1 MTTDAQRVLV
11 VEDESTLAASVRF
24 HLEREGFEVDVALD
38 GTQGLELFRRRP
50 PDVVLLD
57 LMLPGM
63 SGMDVCRHIRR
74 TSDVPVI
81 MVTAKDAEADVVAG
95 LELGADD
102 YVKKPFSMRELVARV
117 RANLRR
123 PVEVTRD
130 EVLSSGALTL
140 DPLRHEVRVA
150 GKEVSLR
157 PKEFA
162 LLEAL
167 LSERGRLVTR
177 EALLE
182 AVWGP
187 VFYGDPKTLDVH
199 IRRLRA
205 KVEKDPHRPV
215 LILTVRG
222 FGYKLADV

>member
-1 MTTDAQRVLV
+1 MTADRVLI

-24 HLEREGFEVDVALD
+24 HLEREGFDVDVALD
-38 GTQGLELFRRRP
+38 GIQGLELFRARP

-63 SGMDVCRHIRR
+63 SGMDVCRHIRT
-74 TSDVPVI
+74 TSGTPVI
-81 MVTAKDAEADVVAG
+81 MLTAKDSEADIVAG
-95 LELGADD
+95 LEVGADD
-102 YVKKPFSMRELVARV
+102 YVTKPFSMRELVARV

-123 PVEVTRD
+123 PVGKQE
-130 EVLSSGALTL
+130 EVLKAGSLTL
-140 DPLRHEVRVA
+140 DPVRHEVRLA
-150 GKEVSLR
+150 GREVELR

-162 LLEAL
+162 LLEML
-167 LSERGRLVTR
+167 LLERGRLVTR
-177 EALLE
+177 DSLLE
-182 AVWGP
+182 SVWGP
-187 VFYGDPKTLDVH
+187 AFYGDPKTLDVH

-205 KVEKDPHRPV
+205 KVEDDPHRPK

>member
-1 MTTDAQRVLV
+1 MRTDRVLI

-24 HLEREGFEVDVALD
+24 HLEREGFLVDVALD
-38 GTQGLELFRRRP
+38 GAQGLELFRARP
-50 PDVVLLD
+50 PDMVLLD

-63 SGMDVCRHIRR
+63 SGMDVCRHIRT

-81 MVTAKDAEADVVAG
+81 MLTAKDSEADIVAG
-95 LELGADD
+95 LEVGADD
-102 YVKKPFSMRELVARV
+102 YVTKPFSMRELIARV

-123 PVEVTRD
+123 PVARES
-130 EVLSSGALTL
+130 EVLSAGPLTL
-140 DPLRHEVRVA
+140 DPVRHEVRLE
-150 GKEVSLR
+150 GREVELR

-162 LLEAL
+162 LLELFL
-167 LSERGRLVTR
+167 LERGRLVTR
-177 EALLE
+177 STLLE

-187 VFYGDPKTLDVH
+187 AFYGDPKTLDVH

-205 KVEKDPHRPV
+205 KIEKDPHKPE

>member
-1 MTTDAQRVLV
+1 MTTDRVLV

-38 GTQGLELFRRRP
+38 GAQGLELFRARRH
-50 PDVVLLD
+50 DMVLLD

-63 SGMDVCRHIRR
+63 PGMDVCRHIRA

-81 MVTAKDAEADVVAG
+81 MLTAKDSEADIVAG
-95 LELGADD
+95 LEVGADD
-102 YVKKPFSMRELVARV
+102 YVTKPFSMRELIARV

-123 PVEVTRD
+123 PVSAKED
-130 EVLSSGALTL
+130 EVLTAGPLTL
-140 DPLRHEVRVA
+140 DRVRHEVRLE
-150 GKEVSLR
+150 GREVELR

-162 LLEAL
+162 LLEL
-167 LSERGRLVTR
+167 LLVERGRLVTR
-177 EALLE
+177 SALLE
-182 AVWGP
+182 TVWGP
-187 VFYGDPKTLDVH
+187 EFYGDSKTLDVH

-205 KVEKDPHRPV
+205 KIEKSPHRPE

>member
-1 MTTDAQRVLV
+1 MKADRILI

-24 HLEREGFEVDVALD
+24 HLEREGFDVDVALD
-38 GTQGLELFRRRP
+38 GIQGLELFRSRP

-63 SGMDVCRHIRR
+63 SGMDVCRHIRT
-74 TSDVPVI
+74 TSDTPVI
-81 MVTAKDAEADVVAG
+81 MLTAKDSEADIVAG
-95 LELGADD
+95 LEVGADD
-102 YVKKPFSMRELVARV
+102 YVTKPFSMRELTARV

-123 PVEVTRD
+123 PVAEQE
-130 EVLSSGALTL
+130 EVLKAGPLTL
-140 DPLRHEVRVA
+140 DAVRHEVRVA
-150 GKEVSLR
+150 GREVQLR

-162 LLEAL
+162 LLEML
-167 LSERGRLVTR
+167 LVERGRLVTR
-177 EALLE
+177 DSLLE
-182 AVWGP
+182 SVWGP
-187 VFYGDPKTLDVH
+187 AFYGDPKTLDVH

-205 KVEKDPHRPV
+205 KIEEDPHRPT

>member
-1 MTTDAQRVLV
+1 MRTDRVLI

-24 HLEREGFEVDVALD
+24 HLEREGFLVDVALD
-38 GTQGLELFRRRP
+38 GAQGLELFRARP
-50 PDVVLLD
+50 PDMVLLD

-63 SGMDVCRHIRR
+63 SGMDVCRHIRT

-81 MVTAKDAEADVVAG
+81 MLTAKDSEADIVAG
-95 LELGADD
+95 LEVGADD
-102 YVKKPFSMRELVARV
+102 YVTKPFSMRELIARV

-123 PVEVTRD
+123 PVARES
-130 EVLSSGALTL
+130 EVLSAGPLTL
-140 DPLRHEVRVA
+140 DPVRHEVRLE
-150 GKEVSLR
+150 GREVELR

-162 LLEAL
+162 LLEL
-167 LSERGRLVTR
+167 LLLERGRLVTR
-177 EALLE
+177 STLLE

-187 VFYGDPKTLDVH
+187 AFYGDPKTLDVH

-205 KVEKDPHRPV
+205 KIEKDPHKPE

>member
-1 MTTDAQRVLV
+1 MRTDRVLI

-24 HLEREGFEVDVALD
+24 HLEREGFLVDVALD
-38 GTQGLELFRRRP
+38 GAQGLELFRARP
-50 PDVVLLD
+50 PDMVLLD

-63 SGMDVCRHIRR
+63 SGMDVCRHIR
-74 TSDVPVI
+74 TSSDVPVI
-81 MVTAKDAEADVVAG
+81 MLTAKDSEADIVAG
-95 LELGADD
+95 LEVGADD
-102 YVKKPFSMRELVARV
+102 YVTKPFSMRELIARV

-123 PVEVTRD
+123 PVARES
-130 EVLSSGALTL
+130 EVLSAGPLTL
-140 DPLRHEVRVA
+140 DPVRHEVRLE
-150 GKEVSLR
+150 GREVELR

-162 LLEAL
+162 LLEL
-167 LSERGRLVTR
+167 LLLERGRLVTR
-177 EALLE
+177 STLLE

-187 VFYGDPKTLDVH
+187 AFYGDPKTLDVH

-205 KVEKDPHRPV
+205 KIEKDPHKPE

>member
-1 MTTDAQRVLV
+1 MTTDRVLI

-38 GTQGLELFRRRP
+38 GIQGLESFRARE
-50 PDVVLLD
+50 PDIVLLD

-63 SGMDVCRHIRR
+63 PGMDVCRQIRT

-81 MVTAKDAEADVVAG
+81 MLTAKDSEADIVAG
-95 LELGADD
+95 LEVGADD
-102 YVKKPFSMRELVARV
+102 YVTKPFSMRELTARV

-123 PVEVTRD
+123 PVATEQDV
-130 EVLSSGALTL
+130 VLTAGPLTL
-140 DPLRHEVRVA
+140 DPVRHEVRLE
-150 GKEVSLR
+150 GKEVELR

-162 LLEAL
+162 LLEML
-167 LSERGRLVTR
+167 LLERGRLVTR
-177 EALLE
+177 STLLE
-182 AVWGP
+182 TVWGP
-187 VFYGDPKTLDVH
+187 AFYGDPKTLDVH

-205 KVEKDPHRPV
+205 KIEKDPHRPE

>member
-1 MTTDAQRVLV
+1 MTNDSPRVLI

-24 HLEREGFEVDVALD
+24 HLEREGFRVDVALD
-38 GTQGLELFRRRP
+38 GPQGLELFHKRQ
-50 PDVVLLD
+50 PDAVLLD

-63 SGMDVCRHIRR
+63 SGMDVCRQIRM

-95 LELGADD
+95 LEVGADD
-102 YVKKPFSMRELVARV
+102 YVTKPFSVRELVARV

-123 PVEVTRD
+123 PVETNAP
-130 EVLSSGALTL
+130 ETLSAGPVSL
-140 DPLRHEVRVA
+140 DLVRHELRVD
-150 GKEVSLR
+150 GEEVQLR

-167 LSERGRLVTR
+167 LSERGRLVSR
-177 EALLE
+177 ETLLDQ
-182 AVWGP
+182 VWGP
-187 VFYGDPKTLDVH
+187 VFYGDTKTLDVH

-205 KVEKDPHRPV
+205 KIEKNPHAPE

-222 FGYKLADV
+222 FGYKFADV

>member
-1 MTTDAQRVLV
+1 MRADTQRVLII
-11 VEDESTLAASVRF
+11 EDESTLAASVRF
-24 HLEREGFEVDVALD
+24 HLEREGFDVDVALD
-38 GTQGLELFRRRP
+38 GTQGLELFRRRR

-117 RANLRR
+117 RAHLRR
-123 PVEVTRD
+123 PVEV
-130 EVLSSGALTL
+130 EGGEILSSGALTL
-140 DPLRHEVRVA
+140 DPVRHEVRVA
-150 GKEVSLR
+150 GREVTLR

-167 LSERGRLVTR
+167 LLQRGRLVTR
-177 EALLE
+177 DALLE
-182 AVWGP
+182 SVWGP

-205 KVEKDPHRPV
+205 KIEEDPHRPE

-222 FGYKLADV
+222 FGYKIADA

>member
-1 MTTDAQRVLV
+1 MTADRVLI

-24 HLEREGFEVDVALD
+24 HLEREGFDVDVALD
-38 GTQGLELFRRRP
+38 GVQGLELFRARP

-63 SGMDVCRHIRR
+63 SGMDVCRHIRT
-74 TSDVPVI
+74 TSDTPVI
-81 MVTAKDAEADVVAG
+81 MLTAKDSEADIVAG
-95 LELGADD
+95 LEVGADD
-102 YVKKPFSMRELVARV
+102 YVTKPFSMRELTARV

-123 PVEVTRD
+123 PVAKQE
-130 EVLSSGALTL
+130 EVLKAGPLTL
-140 DPLRHEVRVA
+140 DVVRHEVRVA
-150 GKEVSLR
+150 GREVQLR

-162 LLEAL
+162 LLEIL
-167 LSERGRLVTR
+167 LLERGRLVSR
-177 EALLE
+177 DSLLE
-182 AVWGP
+182 SVWGP
-187 VFYGDPKTLDVH
+187 AFYGDPKTLDVH

-205 KVEKDPHRPV
+205 KIEEDPHRPT

>member
-1 MTTDAQRVLV
+1 MATDRVLV

-24 HLEREGFEVDVALD
+24 HLEREGFDVDVALD
-38 GTQGLELFRRRP
+38 GIQGLEIFRARH

-63 SGMDVCRHIRR
+63 PGMDVCRHIRA
-74 TSDVPVI
+74 TSDVPII
-81 MVTAKDAEADVVAG
+81 MVTAKDSEADVVAG

-102 YVKKPFSMRELVARV
+102 YVTKPFSMRELVARV

-123 PVEVTRD
+123 PLPTRQE
-130 EVLSSGALTL
+130 EVLSAGPLSL
-140 DPLRHEVRVA
+140 DPVRHEVRV
-150 GKEVSLR
+150 GEREVSLR

-162 LLEAL
+162 LLEVL
-167 LSERGRLVTR
+167 LVERGHLVAR
-177 EALLE
+177 DALLE
-182 AVWGP
+182 SVWGP
-187 VFYGDPKTLDVH
+187 GFYGDPKTLDVH
-199 IRRLRA
+199 VRRLRA
-205 KVEKDPHRPV
+205 KIEEDPHRPK

>member
-1 MTTDAQRVLV
+1 MSTDRVLV

-24 HLEREGFEVDVALD
+24 HLEREGFDVDVALD
-38 GTQGLELFRRRP
+38 GAQGLELFRVKE
-50 PDVVLLD
+50 PDIVLLD

-63 SGMDVCRHIRR
+63 PGMDVCRHIRA
-74 TSDVPVI
+74 TSDVPII
-81 MVTAKDAEADVVAG
+81 MVTAKDSEADVVSG

-102 YVKKPFSMRELVARV
+102 YVTKPFSMRELIARV
-117 RANLRR
+117 RANVRR
-123 PVEVTRD
+123 PLPGKQE
-130 EVLSSGALTL
+130 EVLSAGPLTL
-140 DPLRHEVRVA
+140 DPHRHEVRV
-150 GKEVSLR
+150 GSKEVSLR

-162 LLEAL
+162 LLEVL
-167 LSERGRLVTR
+167 LLERGRLVTR
-177 EALLE
+177 DALLE

-187 VFYGDPKTLDVH
+187 GFYGDPKTLDVH

-205 KVEKDPHRPV
+205 KIEKDPHRPR

>member
-1 MTTDAQRVLV
+1 MTADRVLI

-24 HLEREGFEVDVALD
+24 HLEREGFDVDVALD
-38 GTQGLELFRRRP
+38 GIQGLELFRARP

-63 SGMDVCRHIRR
+63 SGMDVCRHIRT
-74 TSDVPVI
+74 TSGTPVI
-81 MVTAKDAEADVVAG
+81 MLTAKDSEADIVAG
-95 LELGADD
+95 LEVGADD
-102 YVKKPFSMRELVARV
+102 YVTKPFSMRELVARV

-123 PVEVTRD
+123 PVGKQE
-130 EVLSSGALTL
+130 EVLKAGSLTL
-140 DPLRHEVRVA
+140 DPVRHEVRLA
-150 GKEVSLR
+150 GSEVELR

-162 LLEAL
+162 LLEML
-167 LSERGRLVTR
+167 LLERGRLVTR
-177 EALLE
+177 DSLLE
-182 AVWGP
+182 SVWGP
-187 VFYGDPKTLDVH
+187 AFYGDPKTLDVH

-205 KVEKDPHRPV
+205 KVEDDPHRPK

>member
-1 MTTDAQRVLV
+1 MKADRVLI

-24 HLEREGFEVDVALD
+24 HLEREGFDVDVALD
-38 GTQGLELFRRRP
+38 GIQGLELFRSRP

-63 SGMDVCRHIRR
+63 SGMDVCRHIRT
-74 TSDVPVI
+74 TSDTPVI
-81 MVTAKDAEADVVAG
+81 MLTAKDSEADIVAG
-95 LELGADD
+95 LEVGADD
-102 YVKKPFSMRELVARV
+102 YVTKPFSMRELTARV

-123 PVEVTRD
+123 PAAEQE
-130 EVLSSGALTL
+130 EVLKAGPLTL
-140 DPLRHEVRVA
+140 DAVRHEVRVA
-150 GKEVSLR
+150 GREVQLR

-162 LLEAL
+162 LLEML
-167 LSERGRLVTR
+167 LVERGRLVTR
-177 EALLE
+177 DSLLE
-182 AVWGP
+182 SVWGP
-187 VFYGDPKTLDVH
+187 AFYGDPKTLDVH

-205 KVEKDPHRPV
+205 KIEEDPHRPT

>member
-1 MTTDAQRVLV
+1 MTNDSPRVLI

-24 HLEREGFEVDVALD
+24 HLEREGFRVDVALD
-38 GTQGLELFRRRP
+38 GPQGLELFHKRQ
-50 PDVVLLD
+50 PDAVLLD

-63 SGMDVCRHIRR
+63 SGMDVCRQIRM

-95 LELGADD
+95 LEVGADD
-102 YVKKPFSMRELVARV
+102 YVTKPFSVRELVARV

-123 PVEVTRD
+123 PVETNAP
-130 EVLSSGALTL
+130 ETLS
-140 DPLRHEVRVA
+140 A
-150 GKEVSLR
+150 GPVSLD
-157 PKEFA
+157 KEFA

-167 LSERGRLVTR
+167 LSERVRLVSR
-177 EALLE
+177 ETLLDQ
-182 AVWGP
+182 VWGP
-187 VFYGDPKTLDVH
+187 VFYGDTKTLDVH

-205 KVEKDPHRPV
+205 KIEKNPHAPE

-222 FGYKLADV
+222 FGYKFADV

>member
-1 MTTDAQRVLV
+1 MTTDRVLI

-24 HLEREGFEVDVALD
+24 HLEREGFDVDVALD
-38 GTQGLELFRRRP
+38 GTQGLELFRARP
-50 PDVVLLD
+50 PDMVLLD

-63 SGMDVCRHIRR
+63 SGMDVCRHIRAA
-74 TSDVPVI
+74 SDVPVI
-81 MVTAKDAEADVVAG
+81 MLTAKDSETEIVAG
-95 LELGADD
+95 LEVGADD
-102 YVKKPFSMRELVARV
+102 YVTKPFSMKELVARV

-123 PVEVTRD
+123 PAVRD
-130 EVLSSGALTL
+130 EVLSAGQLTL
-140 DPLRHEVRVA
+140 DPIRHEVRL
-150 GKEVSLR
+150 GDREVDLR

-162 LLEAL
+162 LLEL
-167 LSERGRLVTR
+167 LLVERGRLVTR
-177 EALLE
+177 STLLE

-187 VFYGDPKTLDVH
+187 AFYGDPKTLDVH

-205 KVEKDPHRPV
+205 KIENDPHNPE

>member
-1 MTTDAQRVLV
+1 MKADRVLI

-24 HLEREGFEVDVALD
+24 HLEREGFDVDVALD
-38 GTQGLELFRRRP
+38 GIQGLELFRSRP

-63 SGMDVCRHIRR
+63 SGMDVCRHIRT
-74 TSDVPVI
+74 TSDTPVI
-81 MVTAKDAEADVVAG
+81 MLTAKDSEADIVAG
-95 LELGADD
+95 LEVGADD
-102 YVKKPFSMRELVARV
+102 YVTKPFSMRELTARV

-123 PVEVTRD
+123 PVAEQE
-130 EVLSSGALTL
+130 EVLKAGPLTL
-140 DPLRHEVRVA
+140 DAVRHEVRVA
-150 GKEVSLR
+150 GREVQLR

-162 LLEAL
+162 LLEML
-167 LSERGRLVTR
+167 LVERGRLVTR
-177 EALLE
+177 DSLLE
-182 AVWGP
+182 SVWGP
-187 VFYGDPKTLDVH
+187 AFYGDPKTLDVH

-205 KVEKDPHRPV
+205 KIEEDPHRPT

>member
-1 MTTDAQRVLV
+1 MTTDRVLI

-38 GTQGLELFRRRP
+38 GIQGLESFRARE
-50 PDVVLLD
+50 PDIVLLD

-63 SGMDVCRHIRR
+63 PGMDVCRQIRT

-81 MVTAKDAEADVVAG
+81 MLTAKDSEADIVAG
-95 LELGADD
+95 LEVGADD
-102 YVKKPFSMRELVARV
+102 YVTKPFSMRELIARV

-123 PVEVTRD
+123 PVATEQDV
-130 EVLSSGALTL
+130 VLTAGPLTL
-140 DPLRHEVRVA
+140 DPVRHEVRLE
-150 GKEVSLR
+150 GKEVELR

-162 LLEAL
+162 LLEML
-167 LSERGRLVTR
+167 LLERGRLVTR
-177 EALLE
+177 STLLE
-182 AVWGP
+182 TVWGP
-187 VFYGDPKTLDVH
+187 AFYGDPKTLDVH

-205 KVEKDPHRPV
+205 KIEKDPHRPE

>member
-1 MTTDAQRVLV
+1 MTADRVLI

-24 HLEREGFEVDVALD
+24 HLEREGFDVDVALD
-38 GTQGLELFRRRP
+38 GIQGLELFRARP

-63 SGMDVCRHIRR
+63 SGMDVCRHIRT
-74 TSDVPVI
+74 TSGTPVI
-81 MVTAKDAEADVVAG
+81 MLTAKDSEADIVAG
-95 LELGADD
+95 LEVGADD
-102 YVKKPFSMRELVARV
+102 YVTKPFSMRELVARV

-123 PVEVTRD
+123 PVGKQE
-130 EVLSSGALTL
+130 EVLKAGSLTL
-140 DPLRHEVRVA
+140 DPVRHEVILA
-150 GKEVSLR
+150 GREVELR

-162 LLEAL
+162 LLEML
-167 LSERGRLVTR
+167 LLERGRLVTR
-177 EALLE
+177 DSLLE
-182 AVWGP
+182 SVWGP
-187 VFYGDPKTLDVH
+187 AFYGDPKTLDVH

-205 KVEKDPHRPV
+205 KVEDDPHRPK

>member
-1 MTTDAQRVLV
+1 MRTDRVLI

-24 HLEREGFEVDVALD
+24 HLEREGFLVDVALD
-38 GTQGLELFRRRP
+38 GAQGLELFRARP
-50 PDVVLLD
+50 PDMVLLD

-63 SGMDVCRHIRR
+63 SGMDVCRHIRT

-81 MVTAKDAEADVVAG
+81 MLTAKDSEADIVAG
-95 LELGADD
+95 LEVGADD
-102 YVKKPFSMRELVARV
+102 YVTKPFSMRELIARV

-123 PVEVTRD
+123 PVARES
-130 EVLSSGALTL
+130 EVLSAGPLTL
-140 DPLRHEVRVA
+140 NPVRHEVRLE
-150 GKEVSLR
+150 GREVELR

-162 LLEAL
+162 LLEL
-167 LSERGRLVTR
+167 LLLERGRLVTR
-177 EALLE
+177 STLLE

-187 VFYGDPKTLDVH
+187 AFYGDPKTLDVH

-205 KVEKDPHRPV
+205 KIEKDPHKPE